1 MGARTLSPLR
11 YPGGKSCLTRYMKA
25 LIKQNSLVGCTY
37 IEPFA
42 GGAGLALN
50 LLNDQFVS
58 EVHIND
64 LDRSIYAFWWSVL
77 NRNPSFIKKIETIKV
92 NMQEYWRQKEVQ
104 RNKYDATLFDLGFST
119 FFLNRVNRSGI
130 ITAGVIG
137 GNAQDGKYT
146 MTARFNK
153 AYLIDKIRKIYSL
166 KSQIILTNLDA
177 KEIIDTI
184 RPPLRKIVYIDPP
197 YYVKGST
204 LYQNFFDEED
214 HRKLKESIDGLATN
228 WLVSY
233 DNVPAIQELYSEYN
247 SLGYNLNYSANKH
260 MAGSEIMFFS
270 DGLEYPKVSPTEIQ

>member
-11 YPGGKSCLTRYMKA
+11 YPGAKSCLTRYMKA
-25 LIKQNSLVGCTY
+25 LIKQNSFVACTY

-77 NRNPSFIKKIETIKV
+77 NRTPSFIKKIETIKV

-177 KEIIDTI
+177 K
-184 RPPLRKIVYIDPP
+184 
-197 YYVKGST
+197 
-204 LYQNFFDEED
+204 
-214 HRKLKESIDGLATN
+214 
-228 WLVSY
+228 
-233 DNVPAIQELYSEYN
+233 
-247 SLGYNLNYSANKH
+247 
-260 MAGSEIMFFS
+260 
-270 DGLEYPKVSPTEIQ
+270 